1 MENTKKYKILI
12 VDDVP
17 KNIEL
22 AANILRT
29 KEYNIT
35 FAKSGFIALEKVKLI
50 NFDLILLDVMMPLM
64 DGFEVCRQLKSD
76 PETKN
81 IPVIFLTAK
90 SESENV
96 VKGFELGAVDYVT
109 KPFKAEELLARVMTH
124 IGIKSKIEDKERIEV
139 ELIKNR
145 EQLQILMIELEEKK
159 HSAIA
164 KSIVNEQVS
173 KTENIEKELEKQK
186 SDLDNVTL
194 FYELRSQMDKL
205 IKDRNPV
212 ARMEIMQ
219 VKEMITNLFIDKNSQ
234 NFHRELKRRFP
245 KLTFDDLRLCSYL
258 KQRFLNV
265 EIAEFLETSPEAV
278 YTRKSRLRQKLELD
292 GGVEISE
299 FLANFE
305 AG

>member
-1 MENTKKYKILI
+1 METTKKYKILI

-50 NFDLILLDVMMPLM
+50 GFDLILLDVMMPLM
-64 DGFEVCRQLKSD
+64 DGFEVCRQLKND

-81 IPVIFLTAK
+81 IPIIFLTAK

-124 IGIKSKIEDKERIEV
+124 IGIKSKIEEKERIEI
-139 ELIKNR
+139 ELLKNR
-145 EQLQILMIELEEKK
+145 EQLRKLIIELEEIK
-159 HSAIA
+159 HSDAA
-164 KSIVNEQVS
+164 KSIVNEQVN
-173 KTENIEKELEKQK
+173 KAENIEKELEKQK

-278 YTRKSRLRQKLELD
+278 YTRKSRLRQKLELES
-292 GGVEISE
+292 GEEISE

-305 AG
+305 AE

>member
-124 IGIKSKIEDKERIEV
+124 IGIKSKIEEKERIEV